1 VIRLSRHTAFWAL
14 AGILGALLFASSVP
28 SPLYVVY
35 QGEWHFS
42 AITLT
47 GVFAVYAIALLA
59 ALLVVGSISDHLG
72 RRPTLLAA
80 LAVEIVAMLVFADAK
95 AVGWLFAARIL
106 QGLATGTAMGTIS
119 AALLDLQP
127 ESKPWLGGLMGAVA
141 PLTGLALGALSAGL
155 LVDYGP
161 DPTRFVFWLL
171 VGIFAAAIPV
181 ALSIPETVD
190 RDGGW
195 RQSLVPRIAVPRQM
209 RSAFIAALPSLA
221 ATWALSGLIL
231 SLGASLT
238 AGVFGEASHLA
249 GGLPIFLMTG
259 VSAVTSVRFRHTSP
273 LVTARWGLP
282 ALIFGVGLAL
292 AALRLESTALFL
304 AGSAVAGLGFGPA
317 FAGVFRS
324 LSELAPVAQR
334 AALVSSVLAVSYLA
348 FSLPAVAAGAV
359 VTDLGLRDTAEIYG
373 VLLIVTAA
381 IALALSG
388 SIGQGQQQQLAGR
401 AG

>member
-1 VIRLSRHTAFWAL
+1 VIRLRRQSAFWAL

-35 QGEWHFS
+35 QGQWHFS

-80 LAVEIVAMLVFADAK
+80 LAVEILAMVAFADAR

-141 PLTGLALGALSAGL
+141 PMSGLALGALSAGL

-171 VGIFAAAIPV
+171 VGIFVAALGV
-181 ALSIPETVD
+181 VLSVPETVTRD
-190 RDGGW
+190 RAW
-195 RQSLVPRIAVPRQM
+195 RQSLIPRLAVPRQM
-209 RSAFIAALPSLA
+209 RSAFVAALPSLA
-221 ATWALSGLIL
+221 ATWALGGLIL

-238 AGVFGEASHLA
+238 AGVFGETSHLA
-249 GGLPIFLMTG
+249 GGLPIVLMTG
-259 VSAVTSVRFRHTSP
+259 VSAVTSVRFRHTPP

-282 ALIFGVGLAL
+282 ALIVGLAL
-292 AALRLESTALFL
+292 AVAALRLESEALFL
-304 AGSAVAGLGFGPA
+304 AGSAFAGLGFGPS

-324 LSELAPVAQR
+324 LSELAPATQR

-348 FSLPAVAAGAV
+348 FSLPAVAAGAA
-359 VTDLGLRDTAEIYG
+359 VTGLGLRDTAEIYG
-373 VLLIVTAA
+373 VLLIVTAV

-388 SIGQGQQQQLAGR
+388 SIGHGQQQLAR
-401 AG
+401 EAS